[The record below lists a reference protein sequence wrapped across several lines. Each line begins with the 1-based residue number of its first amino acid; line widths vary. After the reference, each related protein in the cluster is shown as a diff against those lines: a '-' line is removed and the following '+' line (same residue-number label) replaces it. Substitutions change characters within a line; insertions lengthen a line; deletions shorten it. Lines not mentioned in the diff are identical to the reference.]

1 MIRGSIENVTNDVI
15 QGWIYS
21 EDGNIRERTLLAFR
35 GEACV
40 GAGRVNM
47 FRADLADAGMGDGHL
62 GFTFPI
68 SVSPQDLGSVVVK
81 LEGSDAVLLQKS
93 AVVTGMA
100 ASARELGRSEVRER
114 LASLKWALKHGR
126 TSQGDFDFLRILWS
140 TGVYERGLVRR
151 NAADDAAVMEKP
163 LGVATQ
169 LFEAYLQTD
178 VQTSVERVRSS
189 AEFAAEALRLAKGL
203 GTAPVFAVYTQERA
217 ILRIVE
223 GSHIG
228 DPSADADQRAAN
240 FVDYALSPEN
250 VVVVDARAM
259 ADILLPEGGVLYMI
273 SAVPSLS

>member
-1 MIRGSIENVTNDVI
+1 MIRGSIEHVANDVI

-35 GEACV
+35 GDACV

-68 SVSPQDLGSVVVK
+68 SVPPQDIGSVVVK
-81 LEGSDAVLLQKS
+81 LEGSDAVLLQRS
-93 AVVTGMA
+93 AVVTGT
-100 ASARELGRSEVRER
+100 SSSSRDLGRSEVRER

-126 TSQGDFDFLRILWS
+126 ISQGDFDFLRILWS

-151 NAADDAAVMEKP
+151 NPTDDGAVTEKP
-163 LGVATQ
+163 LGVATS
-169 LFEAYLQTD
+169 LLEAYLQTE
-178 VQTSVERVRSS
+178 VQTSVERVRS
-189 AEFAAEALRLAKGL
+189 AEEFAAETARLAKGEGL
-203 GTAPVFAVYTQERA
+203 APIVAVYTQERA
-217 ILRIVE
+217 ILRVVE

-228 DPSADADQRAAN
+228 DHAMDAEARAAN

-250 VVVVDARAM
+250 FVVFDARSL

>member
-1 MIRGSIENVTNDVI
+1 MIRGSIEHVTNDVI

-35 GEACV
+35 GDACV

-47 FRADLADAGMGDGHL
+47 FRPDLADAGMGDGHL

-68 SVSPQDLGSVVVK
+68 SVPLQDIGSVVVK

-93 AVVTGMA
+93 AVVTTT
-100 ASARELGRSEVRER
+100 ASSGKELGRTEVRER

-126 TSQGDFDFLRILWS
+126 ISQGDFDFLRILWS

-151 NAADDAAVMEKP
+151 SSADDGALMEKP
-163 LGVATQ
+163 LGVATS
-169 LFEAYLQTD
+169 LLEAYLQTE
-178 VQTSVERVRSS
+178 VQTSVERVRS
-189 AEFAAEALRLAKGL
+189 ADEFAAEAARLTKGE
-203 GTAPVFAVYTQERA
+203 GAAPIFAAYTQERA
-217 ILRIVE
+217 ILRVVE

-228 DPSADADQRAAN
+228 DHAADADARAAN

-250 VVVVDARAM
+250 FVVVDARAR
-259 ADILLPEGGVLYMI
+259 AEILLPEGGVLYMI